1 MSDMALMVAEETAP
15 ARKETFQELCRRM
28 DFLFEVS
35 ESSENEEEKQYA
47 LEELQSLLLTDMPRK
62 VDGICWFLGQC
73 EYEARHAERVIEQL
87 EARVAQHAARQKRV
101 RELARQAMQMSGI
114 RRVQGT
120 WQALTLRAGTE
131 SVEIVDEAAVPREF
145 MKQNP
150 APAPFPDK
158 ILIKRALKSG
168 EDVPGAVLKTGA
180 ETLMV
185 T

>member
-1 MSDMALMVAEETAP
+1 MSDMALMVQEETVP

-35 ESSENEEEKQYA
+35 ETSEDEAEKSYA
-47 LEELQSLLLTDMPRK
+47 LEELQALLTTDMVKK

-73 EYEARHAERVIEQL
+73 ESAARHAEHVIEQL
-87 EARVAQHAARQKRV
+87 EAAVARHAARQKRV
-101 RELARQAMQMSGI
+101 RDLARQAMQASGI

-120 WQALTLRAGTE
+120 WQALTLRAGSE
-131 SVEIVDEAAVPREF
+131 SVEILDEAAVPAEY

-158 ILIKRALKSG
+158 IAIKRALKAG
-168 EDVPGAVLKTGA
+168 EDVPGAALKTGA
-180 ETLMV
+180 DTLMV
-185 T
+185 K

>member
-1 MSDMALMVAEETAP
+1 MSDMALMVAEETQP
-15 ARKETFQELCRRM
+15 ARKETFTELCRRM

-35 ESSENEEEKQYA
+35 ESSEDEAEKQYA
-47 LEELQSLLLTDMPRK
+47 LEELQALMLTDMPRK
-62 VDGICWFLGQC
+62 VDGICWFLGHC
-73 EYEARHAERVIEQL
+73 EMEARHAERVIEQL
-87 EARVAQHAARQKRV
+87 EAAVARHMARQKRV

-131 SVEIVDEAAVPREF
+131 SVEILDEAAVPREF

-150 APAPFPDK
+150 PPPAFPDK
-158 ILIKRALKSG
+158 LAIKRAIKAG

-185 T
+185 K